1 MQEFQTQSSPPEN
14 NRRSHARRLLRLDT
28 SAAKGLKLRNSGFW
42 AGWGGLITTIGIG
55 VLVVAL
61 LVGWVLLWASRGGT
75 PSVVFLI
82 TGSMAFGLILAALFT
97 LLNRVQAHAK
107 LRQVEAAFL
116 AGTSHGLRTPLA
128 GIRASA
134 QALRRLD
141 LSPDE
146 ENRLIQALDHEAQRL
161 NLRIDNI
168 LETNRLMLE
177 KVSFIPECINITK
190 CVERLVSSY
199 ENEVRAKEGSIDV
212 QLPENLEVRAD
223 PRGLE
228 LVLENLLDNAV
239 KYSPEKPSLSIDG
252 LVKGSFVLI
261 RIRDGGRGFLQAES
275 NQFFRRFSRGDQG
288 SKGVG
293 LGLALC
299 QAIVNGHG
307 GSLSLF
313 SPGPDQGCTAEL
325 WWPQYTHKKAST
337 LPHA

>member
-1 MQEFQTQSSPPEN
+1 MQTFEAQSSPPHDK
-14 NRRSHARRLLRLDT
+14 RRGHSRRLLRLDT

-42 AGWGGLITTIGIG
+42 AGWGGLIITISIG

-61 LVGWVLLWASRGGT
+61 LVGWVLLWANRDGAIR
-75 PSVVFLI
+75 VVFLVS
-82 TGSMAFGLILAALFT
+82 GSIGFALILAALFT
-97 LLNRVQAHAK
+97 LLNRLQAHAK

-134 QALRRLD
+134 QALQRLD
-141 LSPDE
+141 LNPE
-146 ENRLIQALDHEAQRL
+146 EKKRLIQALDQEAQRL

-177 KVSFIPECINITK
+177 RVSFIPERILLA
-190 CVERLVSSY
+190 EFVSRILLSY
-199 ENEVRAKEGSIDV
+199 ENEIRAREGGIEVSIPSD
-212 QLPENLEVRAD
+212 LELRAD

-228 LVLENLLDNAV
+228 LVVENLLDNAV
-239 KYSPEKPSLSIDG
+239 KYSDDKPNLSINALEKEG
-252 LVKGSFVLI
+252 FVLL
-261 RIRDGGRGFLQAES
+261 RIRDEGRGFVQTES
-275 NQFFRRFSRGDQG
+275 SEFFRRFSRGDKG

-299 QAIVNGHG
+299 QAIAHGHG
-307 GSLSLF
+307 GSLNLF

-325 WWPQYTHKKAST
+325 WWPRAKDTTEASKGDV
-337 LPHA
+337 